1 MSEPWRRHDLLLVE
15 PRAWSGVLAAHPH
28 LAAIP
33 EVLQWAARGWP
44 LIVRRHLPGDDPT
57 LIPVGLPL
65 PPVNG
70 KLRLAAELSPGE
82 VREWLPAVT
91 LRRLRGETPVSWRGT
106 VDALLGLADE
116 TGVEPRVFGSLLWQH
131 ATGLPYL
138 SAGSDL
144 DLLWPTADA
153 DTAAQLVRGLA
164 GIERNSPV
172 GCDGEILL
180 PDGGGVQW
188 REWHGSPA
196 EVLVKTSAG
205 VRLCATRDVFPRA
218 GCAIPPLR

>member
-1 MSEPWRRHDLLLVE
+1 MSEAWRRHDLLRVE
-15 PRAWSGVLAAHPH
+15 PRAWSGILAAHPQ
-28 LAAIP
+28 LAAVP
-33 EVLQWAARGWP
+33 EVVRWAARGWP
-44 LIVRRHLPGDDPT
+44 LIVRRHLPGDDPA

-65 PPVNG
+65 PPASG
-70 KLRLAAELSPGE
+70 KRRLAAQLSPAD
-82 VREWLPAVT
+82 VRERLPAVT
-91 LRRLRGETPVSWRGT
+91 LRNVREEVPLSWRRT
-106 VDALLGLADE
+106 ADALLAFAVE

-144 DLLWPTADA
+144 DLLWPVADA
-153 DTAAQLVRGLA
+153 EKASRLVCGLA
-164 GIERNSPV
+164 GIERDSPV
-172 GCDGEILL
+172 RCDGEILL

-205 VRLCATRDVFPRA
+205 VRLWATRDVFPQA
-218 GCAIPPLR
+218 ACPP